1 MSTTIGRR
9 SAVIVLVA
17 VLAVAVGIT
26 SRTILTR
33 VSADAFL
40 RQATSLPLH
49 IATMTQV
56 QAVVM
61 RYGGHPES
69 SACSTKECEYF
80 FSFDNDWLYRLHLAP
95 HTRLTCTLGVSDGI
109 LAYRRVFLTSGNTS
123 AVSGAFIEEQ
133 TSLPK
138 GVPEPFSVSR
148 QWEGSGERWR
158 VHVEMTADATA
169 DQHRIAYGLNLKCLS
184 KLGGCRD
191 AQQLLPTVGWDDTP
205 STIGDFRRPLR

>member
-17 VLAVAVGIT
+17 VLAAAVGIT

-49 IATMTQV
+49 VATMTQV

-69 SACSTKECEYF
+69 SACSSKECEYF

-95 HTRLTCTLGVSDGI
+95 HARLTCTLGVYDGI

-123 AVSGAFIEEQ
+123 AVYGAFIEEQ

-148 QWEGSGERWR
+148 QWGGAAGDRWR

-191 AQQLLPTVGWDDTP
+191 AQQLLPTVGWGGSSLP
-205 STIGDFRRPLR
+205 NGD